1 MSTDEFREEKD
12 FLGIKQIPKD
22 AYYGIQSLRAKE
34 NFPITHQQ
42 INYEFFQALAMVKK
56 STTYANAKDGYI
68 LEQMADVLLQASQ
81 EMIEGRFYDQI
92 IVDPIQGGA
101 GTSINMNINEV
112 IANRALEIFGREKGE
127 YNFINPNTHVN
138 MSQST
143 NDIIPTA
150 FQLSILML
158 IDELITTMEKMHRV
172 VKNKAKEFDH
182 IVKVGR
188 THLQDAV
195 PIRMGQEFTA
205 YERMIKRDIDRLEI
219 VKETLYEVNL
229 GATAVG
235 TGLNA
240 EASYATTATK
250 YLSEISGYP
259 IYKAD
264 NLVDATQ
271 NID

>member
-1 MSTDEFREEKD
+1 
-12 FLGIKQIPKD
+12 
-22 AYYGIQSLRAKE
+22 
-34 NFPITHQQ
+34 
-42 INYEFFQALAMVKK
+42 LAMVKK
-56 STTYANAKDGYI
+56 ATVQANAKEGQL
-68 LEQMADVLLQASQ
+68 LEKLANVLLEATQ
-81 EMIEGRFYDQI
+81 EMIDGHLYDQI

-112 IANRALEIFGREKGE
+112 IANRALEIIGREKGD
-127 YNFINPNTHVN
+127 YAYINPNGHVN

-143 NDIIPTA
+143 NDVIPTA
-150 FQLSILML
+150 FQVSILIL
-158 IDELITTMEKMHRV
+158 LDKLLPTMKKMHQAIV
-172 VKNKAKEFDH
+172 DKAAELDH

-205 YERMIKRDIDRLEI
+205 YARMVARDIKRIEQA
-219 VKETLYEVNL
+219 KASLYEINL

-240 EASYATTATK
+240 EAAYATNAAK

-259 IYKAD
+259 LEKAED
-264 NLVDATQ
+264 LVDATQ
-271 NID
+271 NIDK